1 MVFEA
6 SFVSAFQNE
15 LKDTHWLLEAF
26 TLDDSDAWAHECHAT
41 IECFCVLVLIVTRH
55 TPNERHTPSLPGS
68 GALVGLGWGQP
79 EPKED

>member
-41 IECFCVLVLIVTRH
+41 IECFCVLVLIVTTH
-55 TPNERHTPSLPGS
+55 PMSATPLVSLGR
-68 GALVGLGWGQP
+68 
-79 EPKED
+79 EH